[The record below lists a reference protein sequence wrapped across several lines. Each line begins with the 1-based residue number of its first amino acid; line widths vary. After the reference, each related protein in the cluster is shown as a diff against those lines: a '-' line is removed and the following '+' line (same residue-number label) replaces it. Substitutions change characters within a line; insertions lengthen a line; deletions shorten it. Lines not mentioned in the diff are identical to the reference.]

1 MPADSTNET
10 ESSSQSPSP
19 DTPTL
24 ASRLA
29 VALERVEEIK
39 AALREAETERDGL
52 EEELATRLE
61 AAGTESLEHERFVF
75 APKCT
80 VQWKVATDEKDSV
93 VRLCKEGAPELVK
106 ETVNAMSLAG
116 FLRREEGRLEQEA
129 PRWWSE
135 LRPLLERSESLSLS
149 VRKRPAGKR

>member
-1 MPADSTNET
+1 MPP
-10 ESSSQSPSP
+10 ESR

-29 VALERVEEIK
+29 AALERVEEIK
-39 AALREAETERDGL
+39 VALREAEAERDGL

-61 AAGTESLEHERFVF
+61 AAGTESLEHERFFF
-75 APKCT
+75 APKRT
-80 VQWKVATDEKDSV
+80 VQWKVAADERDSV

-135 LRPLLERSESLSLS
+135 LRPLLERHESLTLS
-149 VRKRPAGKR
+149 VRKRPAGRR

>member
-1 MPADSTNET
+1 MPPDPPDS
-10 ESSSQSPSP
+10 
-19 DTPTL
+19 PTL
-24 ASRLA
+24 ASRLTA
-29 VALERVEEIK
+29 ALERVEERK
-39 AALREAETERDGL
+39 AELREAEAERDGL

-61 AAGTESLEHERFVF
+61 ADGNESLEHERFVF
-75 APKCT
+75 APKRT

-116 FLRREEGRLEQEA
+116 FLRKEEARLEQEA